1 MAITRRV
8 GGTRGRNERHQ
19 LDNRARYT
27 EEHEGIALCRLFPE
41 ASNKELGSRRG
52 ERETPAERSGAEQRE
67 RGVAHPYGWRAK
79 GEGKERIGLENM
91 YVACLVL
98 PFFHSFIPLSLSLSL
113 FLFIFSIL
121 FFSSIR
127 VFLHFFL
134 RLSCHLFFFLSF
146 GNLSRNGHLSF
157 SDLINILSDL
167 KKRVDCLGNLDQV

>member
-52 ERETPAERSGAEQRE
+52 ERETPAAERSGAEQRE

-91 YVACLVL
+91 CVACLVL

-113 FLFIFSIL
+113 SFSLSFPFSFSPRFVCFCTFFYVYLAI
-121 FFSSIR
+121 FFS
-127 VFLHFFL
+127 
-134 RLSCHLFFFLSF
+134 FFLSV
-146 GNLSRNGHLSF
+146 
-157 SDLINILSDL
+157 I
-167 KKRVDCLGNLDQV
+167 